1 MWSISSEDASNKT
14 STVLRPR
21 GACACHKTWREPIQR
36 LFSRS
41 QDRSTTNSRPMA
53 LSLLSATCLPYHL
66 STILRYDTSSSYF
79 ERFHFHRL
87 PRSVLA
93 PINFPELWSRIFDQ
107 LISTLCQSSKKI
119 YFLLH
124 ISIPLPFED
133 TERSLILSALSACCM
148 PMMIIVTQR

>member
-1 MWSISSEDASNKT
+1 MRVTRLGENRSSGFFLDRKTDRQQIRGRWRLASF
-14 STVLRPR
+14 
-21 GACACHKTWREPIQR
+21 QR
-36 LFSRS
+36 RVF
-41 QDRSTTNSRPMA
+41 
-53 LSLLSATCLPYHL
+53 HL

>member
-1 MWSISSEDASNKT
+1 MRVTRLGENRSSGFFLDRKTDRQQIRGRWRLASF
-14 STVLRPR
+14 
-21 GACACHKTWREPIQR
+21 QR
-36 LFSRS
+36 RVFH
-41 QDRSTTNSRPMA
+41 TTFR
-53 LSLLSATCLPYHL
+53 LSSG
-66 STILRYDTSSSYF
+66 TILLLRTSRDF
-79 ERFHFHRL
+79 IFIDFPET
-87 PRSVLA
+87 VLA
-93 PINFPELWSRIFDQ
+93 PINFADLWSRIFDQ

>member
-1 MWSISSEDASNKT
+1 MRVTRLGENRSSGFFLDRKTDRQQIRGRWRLASF
-14 STVLRPR
+14 
-21 GACACHKTWREPIQR
+21 QR
-36 LFSRS
+36 RVFH
-41 QDRSTTNSRPMA
+41 TTFR
-53 LSLLSATCLPYHL
+53 LSSG
-66 STILRYDTSSSYF
+66 TSSSYF

-107 LISTLCQSSKKI
+107 LISILCQSSKKI

-133 TERSLILSALSACCM
+133 TERSLILSALNACCM